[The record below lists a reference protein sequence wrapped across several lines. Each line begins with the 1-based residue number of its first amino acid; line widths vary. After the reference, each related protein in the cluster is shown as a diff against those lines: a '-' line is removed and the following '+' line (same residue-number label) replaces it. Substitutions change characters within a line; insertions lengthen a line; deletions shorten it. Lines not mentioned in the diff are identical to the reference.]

1 MFTLGFSKT
10 AAFDH
15 NNQGL
20 EFKMSD
26 MGSGNVGAGGMAPS
40 GIPSYQPF
48 DNNKEGGGQK
58 LSRKA
63 RARMAINAMY
73 KFSSGM
79 SDAGL
84 SDSGGSDIASGT
96 VDQLKWTSQNGP
108 TLEQEA
114 DDRKEQKNR
123 RKAYLKSRIRE

>member
-1 MFTLGFSKT
+1 MFTLGFKT

-26 MGSGNVGAGGMAPS
+26 MGSGNQGAGGMAPS

-48 DNNKEGGGQK
+48 SASPKGEAK
-58 LSRKA
+58 LNRKA

-73 KFSSGM
+73 KM
-79 SDAGL
+79 SEVTCGF
-84 SDSGGSDIASGT
+84 SDSGGSDIASST
-96 VDQLKWTSQNGP
+96 VNQLKWTSQNGP
-108 TLEQEA
+108 NLEQEA

-123 RKAYLKSRIRE
+123 RKSYIKSRLRE